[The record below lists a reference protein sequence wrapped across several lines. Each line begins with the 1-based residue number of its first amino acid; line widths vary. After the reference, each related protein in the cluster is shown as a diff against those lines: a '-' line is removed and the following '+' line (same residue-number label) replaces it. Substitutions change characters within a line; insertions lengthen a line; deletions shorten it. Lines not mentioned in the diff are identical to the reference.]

1 MTTSSSESKTKTS
14 VPNGLPEGYKPGL
27 EGIIAGTS
35 TISEVSSDIDALIY
49 RGYKAHELADQA
61 TFDEV
66 AYLLLY
72 GKLPNRNE
80 LKSYQE
86 EMVKERSLPSHVLSL
101 LKQLPASPHPMVSLQ
116 LGVELIH
123 MVDPDATNN
132 NEAANLSKAKR
143 LIAKTPTLI
152 AALYR
157 ISQGKDPIAPNLTL
171 DHGSNFIYM
180 VTGQAPDEE
189 IGRIFGSTMILY
201 AEHGYNA
208 STFSAIV
215 TASTLSDIHSSVIS
229 AIGTLKGPLHGG
241 ANEAAIKM
249 LLKIGEPENAESWLK
264 DTLARKE
271 KVMGFGHRVYKKQD
285 SRAPYMKILAEKMA
299 NKVGDTKLFPLSLKL
314 ADAVKRE
321 KNLFPNVDYHAAV
334 AYYFMGL
341 PIEIYTP
348 IFAMARMPGW
358 TAHVIEQLSSNR
370 LIRPDCYY
378 TGPKDLAF
386 IPLDQR

>member
-1 MTTSSSESKTKTS
+1 MKVATP
-14 VPNGLPEGYKPGL
+14 VGLPDGYKPGL
-27 EGIIAGTS
+27 EGVIAGTS
-35 TISEVSSDIDALIY
+35 TISEVNPELDALIY
-49 RGYKAHELADQA
+49 RGYQAHELADKA

-86 EMVKERSLPSHVLSL
+86 EIIKERPLPSHVLTL

-116 LGVELIH
+116 LGIGLIH

-132 NEAANLSKAKR
+132 TEAANLTKAKR
-143 LIAKTPTLI
+143 LIAKTPTLV

-157 ISQGKDPIAPNLTL
+157 ISQGKDPIAPNPGL
-171 DHGSNFIYM
+171 DHPSNFIYM
-180 VTGQAPDEE
+180 VTGKEPEE
-189 IGRIFGSTMILY
+189 EVGRIFGSTMILY

-215 TASTLSDIHSSVIS
+215 TASTLSDIHSAIVS

-241 ANEAAIKM
+241 ANEAAVKM
-249 LLKIGEPENAESWLK
+249 ILKIAEVENVEPWLK
-264 DTLARKE
+264 EALAKKE
-271 KVMGFGHRVYKKQD
+271 KIMGFGHRIYKRQD

-299 NKVGDTKLFPLSLKL
+299 AKAGDTKLFPLSVKL
-314 ADAVKRE
+314 AEAVKRE
-321 KNLFPNVDYHAAV
+321 KNLFPNVDYHASL

-341 PIEIYTP
+341 PIEIDTP
-348 IFAMARMPGW
+348 IFAAARMPGW
-358 TAHVIEQLSSNR
+358 TAHVIEQLNQNR
-370 LIRPDCYY
+370 LIRPDCLY
-378 TGPKDLAF
+378 TGAKDLSF
-386 IPLDQR
+386 IPIDQR

>member
-1 MTTSSSESKTKTS
+1 MTTSQENKTKLS
-14 VPNGLPEGYKPGL
+14 APSGLPEGYKPGL

-35 TISEVSSDIDALIY
+35 TISEVSPDLDALIY

-66 AYLLLY
+66 SYLLLY
-72 GKLPNRNE
+72 GKLPNRND
-80 LKSYQE
+80 LKAYQE
-86 EMVKERSLPSHVLSL
+86 ELLKERSLPSHILTL

-116 LGVELIH
+116 LGIELIH
-123 MVDPDATNN
+123 MIDPDATNN
-132 NEAANLSKAKR
+132 TEAANFSKAKR

-157 ISQGKDPIAPNLTL
+157 ISQGKDPIAPNPSL
-171 DHGSNFIYM
+171 DHASNFIYM
-180 VTGQAPDEE
+180 VTGKEPEVE
-189 IGRIFGSTMILY
+189 IGRVFGSTMVLY

-215 TASTLSDIHSSVIS
+215 TASTLSDIHSSIIS

-249 LLKIGEPENAESWLK
+249 MLKIAEPENVEPWLK
-264 DTLARKE
+264 DALAKKE

-299 NKVGDTKLFPLSLKL
+299 AKVGDTKLFPLSIKL
-314 ADAVKRE
+314 EEAVKRE

-370 LIRPDCYY
+370 LIRPDCFY
-378 TGPKDLAF
+378 TGPKDLTY